1 MQFQSS
7 NAQRQIPQNQPV
19 HLLTSDGRP
28 SGCFV
33 QDGTLYRRAQ
43 ASRHLWRRPPSWA
56 FDVRVLQR
64 ARELG
69 ATRVVVIDEEQ
80 RITYEASLEKVER
93 GFTVQ
98 HGWGEQKAL
107 PLNCWRR
114 HDPQQ
119 PTLF

>member
-1 MQFQSS
+1 MQTPIRPS
-7 NAQRQIPQNQPV
+7 RGVP
-19 HLLTSDGRP
+19 LLTGDGRP

-33 QDGTLYRRAQ
+33 QDGTLYRRAR
-43 ASRHLWRRPPSWA
+43 ASKHLWRRPPAWA

-69 ATRVVVIDEEQ
+69 VTRVVVHEEEQ
-80 RITYEASLEKVER
+80 RITYEASLDRLER

-107 PLNCWRR
+107 PLNCWRK

-119 PTLF
+119 LTLF